1 MGVGGRGVPGSGW
14 SHLGFCSLLCFLDVA
29 QVLVPRTNPPP
40 PSPSEAW
47 PKAAAG
53 PVLGPAV
60 MSEAQLSLGW
70 GFLEAERPLLTPAE
84 AAGERGAFHW
94 EVRGSERKPAPAC
107 SPLTCLPSAASGHF
121 HLCSSRAVLVSHHE
135 SVSCPEWAAP
145 ESRQRSW
152 ASSSRRPRAGRPL
165 RTRCWGLCRRFWPR
179 R

>member
-14 SHLGFCSLLCFLDVA
+14 SHLGFWSLLCFLDVA
-29 QVLVPRTNPPP
+29 QVLVPRTNPP